1 MRHEAYNQI
10 NKQNDIALIFASPV
24 PLTEEERVRAACLP
38 DPRLNYTGWELSL
51 VTGWG
56 DTRHHGDPLPGPALS
71 VQVVPVSDW
80 ECEAVM
86 RARPGMMCA
95 GGEAGKDACQGDSGG
110 PLVVSSE
117 GATWSVVGLV
127 SWGYGCGQEGRYGVY
142 TRVSHFTTWISEQI
156 SRAER
161 DTRSASCESG
171 LWCDFLSGR
180 DPTIIIISSM
190 LLCFIIFLII
200 LCLVQRKSRK
210 KHSYDIPE
218 NYPSSTKSGKG

>member
-24 PLTEEERVRAACLP
+24 PRTEEERVRAACLP

-56 DTRHHGDPLPGPALS
+56 DTRHHGDPRPGPALS

-127 SWGYGCGQEGRYGVY
+127 SWGVGCGQEGRYGVY
-142 TRVSHFTTWISEQI
+142 TRVSHFTPWISQHI
-156 SRAER
+156 SQP
-161 DTRSASCESG
+161 ASCQPG

-180 DPTIIIISSM
+180 DPTI
-190 LLCFIIFLII
+190 LII
-200 LCLVQRKSRK
+200 LCLILSLVLLIIIYFCQRKSGSRTELYRVTDEED
-210 KHSYDIPE
+210 HCVSRVELD
-218 NYPSSTKSGKG
+218 TR